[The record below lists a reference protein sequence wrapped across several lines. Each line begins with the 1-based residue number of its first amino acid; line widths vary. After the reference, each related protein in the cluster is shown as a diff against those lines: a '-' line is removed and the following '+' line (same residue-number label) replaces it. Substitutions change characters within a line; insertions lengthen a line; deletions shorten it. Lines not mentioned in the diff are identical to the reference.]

1 MNQSSS
7 SSTPSSSLDLG
18 IDGTLHAVTT
28 EMASS
33 ETERNCQLNDNF
45 GLLVQGILA
54 AVAFSTLICELR

>member
-7 SSTPSSSLDLG
+7 SSTPFSSFDLE
-18 IDGTLHAVTT
+18 IDETTLHAVTT

-54 AVAFSTLICELR
+54 AVAFSTLICE